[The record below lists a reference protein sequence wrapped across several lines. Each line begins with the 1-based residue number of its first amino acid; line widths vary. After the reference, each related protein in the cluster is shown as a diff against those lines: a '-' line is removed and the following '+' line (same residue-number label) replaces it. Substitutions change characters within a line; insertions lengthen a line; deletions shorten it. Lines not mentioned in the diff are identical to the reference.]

1 MANTPKMK
9 DPTEAALSA
18 IQDALNVRDAESSA
32 TMVAP
37 PIAAM
42 PGEDAMS
49 ERAWPG
55 LRSSKAAKTDHF
67 EDEARRP
74 EDTDA
79 ARRPANDAR
88 ESIGQILR
96 PLQRRPA
103 RTSYI
108 LASIFAAIWV
118 IGGLMLGRIY
128 MPDIQQALGPSG
140 LTAPVLAVLGT
151 IYLAPVVFF
160 YVLAHMAWRSQEL
173 RLIAQSM
180 AEVAMRLAEPE
191 TVARESIVTVGQA
204 IRREVA
210 AMGDGVERAL
220 ARAAELETLVANE
233 VSALEH
239 AYNDNEVRIRA
250 LLQDLGGQRDTLVGQ
265 AEQVRDAINSVHLD
279 LSHDISQ
286 ISQLVADQVNEASRR
301 ITHTLAEKGEHISR
315 ALGHAG
321 DTMIEALG
329 ERGGDL
335 LERLEAVSAS
345 TTDANG
351 PASDRLTATLNF
363 KTDHIG
369 DEFTEIAA
377 NLQHM
382 MSVRLDRV
390 TESFSQ
396 RSVSILD
403 MMTGRPQQPTH
414 SAVETGN
421 NLAEAIGNR
430 VEDVN
435 TTLKNTGDSLVLDLS
450 LRGGDVVS
458 KMEQTGARITD
469 AIVERG
475 NKVSDTFRESAESI
489 VEVIGGRGDAVR
501 EMLPAR
507 LQSFEDMFNHG
518 GAELAERIARDS
530 TTLGNLITRHLGE
543 FDRTVKTYGGEM
555 VERLGE
561 RTQEVVTAMRDYLDS
576 FDTRVNTKATEITTS
591 LDQQFIRFHDGLDDR
606 TKTINDHLTGRVADI
621 DSKVSEVTTTIDQQ
635 FTRF

>member
-18 IQDALNVRDAESSA
+18 IQDALKVRDAEPSG

-37 PIAAM
+37 PLAAL
-42 PGEDAMS
+42 PADDA

-55 LRSSKAAKTDHF
+55 LRGGKAAMGAKTDPF
-67 EDEARRP
+67 EGEEVRRP
-74 EDTDA
+74 ADTDTL
-79 ARRPANDAR
+79 RRPANDDR

-96 PLQRRPA
+96 NLQRRPKWA
-103 RTSYI
+103 SYV
-108 LASIFAAIWV
+108 LATAVAVLW
-118 IGGLMLGRIY
+118 IGVGIVLDWSY
-128 MPDIQQALGPSG
+128 QADIREALGASG
-140 LTAPVLAVLGT
+140 LAAPVLAVLRV
-151 IYLAPVVFF
+151 IYLSPIVLF
-160 YVLAHMAWRSQEL
+160 YVLAYMARQSQEL

-191 TVARESIVTVGQA
+191 TVAHESFVTVGQA

-321 DTMIEALG
+321 DSMIEALG

-335 LERLEAVSAS
+335 LERLEVTSS
-345 TTDANG
+345 NTTEAIAA
-351 PASDRLTATLNF
+351 ASDRLTATLNF

-390 TESFSQ
+390 TEGFSQ
-396 RSVSILD
+396 KSVAILD
-403 MMTGRPQQPTH
+403 MMTGRTQQLTEL
-414 SAVETGN
+414 VVDTGN
-421 NLAEAIGNR
+421 NLADAISNR
-430 VEDVN
+430 VEEVN

-458 KMEQTGARITD
+458 KLEQTGARITD

-475 NKVSDTFRESAESI
+475 NKVSDTFRESAESLA
-489 VEVIGGRGDAVR
+489 EVIGGRGDAVR
-501 EMLPAR
+501 EMLA
-507 LQSFEDMFNHG
+507 
-518 GAELAERIARDS
+518 
-530 TTLGNLITRHLGE
+530 
-543 FDRTVKTYGGEM
+543 
-555 VERLGE
+555 
-561 RTQEVVTAMRDYLDS
+561 
-576 FDTRVNTKATEITTS
+576 
-591 LDQQFIRFHDGLDDR
+591 
-606 TKTINDHLTGRVADI
+606 
-621 DSKVSEVTTTIDQQ
+621 
-635 FTRF
+635 